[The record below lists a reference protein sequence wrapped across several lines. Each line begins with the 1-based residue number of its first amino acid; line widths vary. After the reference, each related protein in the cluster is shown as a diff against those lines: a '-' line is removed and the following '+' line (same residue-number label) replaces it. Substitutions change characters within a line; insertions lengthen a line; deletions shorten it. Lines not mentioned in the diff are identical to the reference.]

1 MWQWVARGNIQQI
14 SYIPQTEQHLPFGL
28 MLHRLGNVTN
38 VCVCVCVCVL
48 LYILYS
54 LEVPVC
60 VRTIKWEIFTSIRFR
75 GLPTNTPGKNC
86 ASFNFAT
93 KSQSLTTLYN
103 FTLARKLT
111 NIETI
116 IIKVS
121 SVAEE
126 LPCQRE
132 QANSKDPFTVAV
144 KIDLIVSREK
154 FPRSLLNAPMT
165 KWVNLLLS
173 YCQSLVYR
181 LQLDH

>member
-1 MWQWVARGNIQQI
+1 M
-14 SYIPQTEQHLPFGL
+14 
-28 MLHRLGNVTN
+28 
-38 VCVCVCVCVL
+38 CVCVCVL
-48 LYILYS
+48 YILYSS

-60 VRTIKWEIFTSIRFR
+60 VRTIKWEIFTSIRFY

-86 ASFNFAT
+86 VSFNFAT

-103 FTLARKLT
+103 FTHARKLT

-116 IIKVS
+116 VIKAS
-121 SVAEE
+121 TVAEE

-132 QANSKDPFTVAV
+132 QANSKDPFTVTV
-144 KIDLIVSREK
+144 KIDLIVSCEK

-173 YCQSLVYR
+173 YRQSLVYR